1 MKAYLVAALA
11 MTMLLA
17 PAAARADT
25 FTVAAGDATSL
36 QAALDQAAAHVNAA
50 GADVVSVPAGTYS
63 GSFSY
68 AGDAVEIQ
76 GAGDKT
82 TTLTS
87 AGITTLELD
96 APGSAVSSLGI
107 GNTSGTY
114 GFGLDL
120 LQGGTVRDVELHAS
134 GNNVIGMRSLGDS
147 SLTRARVVV
156 SSTSTGVR
164 VSGGASATISETRVE
179 GAAGS
184 SKAVVSDGI
193 GSMAKVARLRSLG
206 VTLPLRALFGGAL
219 TVRDSLLVLPAGVF
233 ATALEAGDANNPS
246 THTAT
251 LGADRVTIVGDPAAS
266 QRGAFAY
273 ANSAG
278 DDFNVSVH
286 NSVISG
292 VLNPLHCYAAAGTG
306 RTTADW
312 SSLPET
318 GDSSTGAG
326 CTAARTNAVA
336 SAPIFVDAAVGDYR
350 QRHDSPL
357 IDAGDPAPLAPIEDL
372 DGLPRPVG
380 PVDLGAFEDQTP
392 VATLTEPTPA
402 SDTALPPAPDLVPPT
417 VTLVVKPRM
426 SLAKA
431 LHRGIR
437 ARIACSEACGYT
449 ATVRISRRTAKRLR
463 MTGAVTVGKQAASL
477 SGAGTRQLTIR
488 FTRRAR
494 KALRHR
500 GSVKIQVGA
509 IATDPA
515 GNTGRAPRRAV
526 TLRR

>member
-25 FTVAAGDATSL
+25 FTFAAGDATSL
-36 QAALDQAAAHVNAA
+36 QTALDQAAAHVNSA
-50 GADVVSVPAGTYS
+50 GADVVSIPAGTYS

-68 AGDAVEIQ
+68 AGDAVDIQ
-76 GAGDKT
+76 GAGEKT
-82 TTLTS
+82 TTLTT
-87 AGITTLELD
+87 AGITTLEID
-96 APGSAVSSLGI
+96 APGSAVSGLGI

-120 LQGGTVRDVELHAS
+120 VQGGTVHDVELEPS

-164 VSGGASATISETRVE
+164 VSGGAAATISETRVE

-184 SKAVVSDGI
+184 SKAVVSDGV
-193 GSMAKVARLRSLG
+193 GSTVKVNRLRSLG
-206 VTLPLRALFGGAL
+206 VSFPLRALFGGAL

-233 ATALEAGDANNPS
+233 STALEAGDNNNPS
-246 THTAT
+246 DHTAT
-251 LGADRVTIVGDPAAS
+251 LDADRVTIVGDPATS
-266 QRGAFAY
+266 QRGAFAF

-286 NSVISG
+286 DSVISG
-292 VLNPLHCYAAAGTG
+292 VSNPLNCYASAGTG
-306 RTTADW
+306 QTTTDW
-312 SSLPET
+312 SSLPAT

-326 CTAARTNAVA
+326 CTVTRTNAVVG
-336 SAPIFVDAAVGDYR
+336 APIFVDAVGGDYH

-357 IDAGDPAPLAPIEDL
+357 IDAGDPAPLAPTEDL

-380 PVDLGAFEDQTP
+380 RVDLGAFEHQTP
-392 VATLTEPTPA
+392 LSLTETTPT
-402 SDTALPPAPDLVPPT
+402 SDTVQHPARDLTPPT
-417 VTLVVKPRM
+417 VTLMVKPRM

-431 LHRGIR
+431 LQRGVR
-437 ARIACSEACGYT
+437 VRMGCSEACGYT
-449 ATVRISRRTAKRLR
+449 ATLRLSRRTAKRLP
-463 MTGAVTVGKQAASL
+463 MAGGVTVGERAASL

-500 GSVKIQVGA
+500 GSVKIRVGA

-515 GNTGRAPRRAV
+515 GNTGRAHTRAV
-526 TLRR
+526 ILRR